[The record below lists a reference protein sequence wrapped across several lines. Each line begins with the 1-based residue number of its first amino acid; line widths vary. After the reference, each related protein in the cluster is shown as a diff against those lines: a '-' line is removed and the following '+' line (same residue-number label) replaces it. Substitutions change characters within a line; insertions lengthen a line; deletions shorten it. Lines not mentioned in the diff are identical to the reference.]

1 MILSMMTVA
10 VPVYAAPVASTAL
23 TVSADKT
30 TASPGDTITYTIT
43 MGAVSDLGSIQMV
56 LDIPAGLTYVS
67 GSGALAPGL
76 KAKLGFDDISF
87 TENAATGR
95 CIINGAASAADYA
108 STADTVIATFR
119 CTVNADATGVQELGL
134 TELEFV
140 SCQTFEEITSNFS
153 VVKAAVTVS
162 GATPPVTA
170 FTVSF
175 AANGGTG
182 TMADVTDVP
191 AGAYTLP
198 ACKFMPPDS
207 KRFIGWA
214 TTASGTATTAS
225 GTATAAGGTITV
237 SDNVTLYAIWEE
249 IPTTHPEKPAVSVTG
264 TYTYSGSRQT
274 VTVAGFDSATMQI
287 SGNTGTNAGKYT
299 ASITSKSGRWAD
311 GTSAPVTVEWTIQR
325 KAITPTIRV
334 SGTYIYTGTPVI
346 PTFTVE
352 DGGKVLSSA
361 EYSRSITDNDAIGTG
376 RITVSDKAGGNY
388 EIATTSQTFDIGAP
402 TPPPTVYTSTQLKV
416 TADKTTAAAGDVIT
430 FTITMGPVSD
440 LGSIQ
445 MRLKLPAGLTVVPGS
460 CVLDA
465 GLQATLGFDDISFA
479 EPAGGDPVITGIASA
494 TDYRSDTD
502 TVIATFRCKVKAGV
516 AGELKAELTDL
527 EFFSVDFTERTERF
541 SVLPATVTVAATP
554 FTEALV
560 PVTDLTGKVYTGAVQ
575 EPAFGGALV
584 RGTDYDVTY
593 TLRAAGI
600 GSLDGGK
607 PLGAGVY
614 TVTVAGKGGYSG
626 SFTKEL
632 TIGKADPAYTLP
644 AGITGDKGKALSTS
658 TALPTGWSWMDG
670 TEIMGVEGAHAFK
683 ARFTP
688 SDTANYNTIENI
700 DVTVTVAEHVHTDAN
715 HDHICD
721 VCHAVI
727 SSCADADHNHT
738 CDVCGKTLSECAD
751 DNKDH
756 KCDLCGKTLS
766 ECADENKDHKCDL
779 CGKTLSEC
787 ADENKDHKCDLCG
800 KTLSECADNNKD
812 HKCDLCGKTLSECA
826 DENKDHKCDLCGKTL
841 SECADNNKD
850 HKCDQCGKT
859 LSECADDNKDHK
871 CDLCGKTLSE
881 CADDNKDHKCDLCGK
896 TLSECA
902 DENKDHK
909 CDLCGKTLS
918 ECADENK
925 DHKCDLCGKTLS
937 ECADSNKD
945 HKCDLCGKTLSEC
958 ADNNK
963 DHKCDLCGKTLS
975 ECADDNKDH
984 KCDLCGKTLSECADD
999 NKDHK
1004 CDLCGK
1010 TLSECAD
1017 NNKDHKCDQ
1026 CGKTL
1031 SECADENK
1039 DHKCDLCGKTLSE
1052 CADDN
1057 KDHKCDLC
1065 GKTLSECADENK
1077 DHKCD
1082 LCGKT
1087 LSECADENKDHKCDL
1102 CGKTLSECAD
1112 NNKDHKCDLC
1122 GKTLSECADNNKDH
1136 KCDLCGKTLSECAD
1150 NNKDHKCDLC
1160 GKTLSE
1166 CADNNKD
1173 HKCDLCGKT
1182 LSECADNNKDHKCD
1196 LCGKTLSEC
1205 ADNNKDH
1212 KCDLCGKTLSECA
1225 DENKD
1230 HKCDLCGKTL
1240 SECADENKDHK
1251 CDLCG
1256 KTLSECADE
1265 NKDHKCDL
1273 CGKTLSECADNN
1285 KDHKCDLCGK
1295 TLSECADD
1303 NKDHKCD
1310 LCGKTLSECADEN
1323 KDHKCDL
1330 CGKTL
1335 SECADDNE
1343 DHKCDLCGKT
1353 LSECADNNKDHK
1365 CDVCGKQLTDHTGG
1379 TATCKEKAVCT
1390 VCGQAYGEL
1399 TAHTYKTEWT
1409 KDGEQHWHECAVCKD
1424 RRDGTAHT
1432 FEWKTDRE
1440 ATVTEEGAKHE
1451 ECTVCGYQKP
1461 AVTVDKLAP
1470 TITEGEN
1477 SRWNKGSENGLTFR
1491 SNAAYAD
1498 FVEVLV
1504 DGNVISSDNYDKRE
1518 GSIIIELKAGYLG
1531 TLSEG
1536 EHTITIRSGSGD
1548 ATISFHVG
1556 AQIASP
1562 STGTACVWAW
1572 IILGIIALGAG
1583 AMAVVL
1589 VTRKRNAT

>member
-1 MILSMMTVA
+1 MNQKITSILLCLVMILSMMTVA

-214 TTASGTATTAS
+214 TTASGTAT
-225 GTATAAGGTITV
+225 AAGGTITV

-334 SGTYIYTGTPVI
+334 SGTYTYTGTPVI

-402 TPPPTVYTSTQLKV
+402 TPPPTVYTSTEIKI

-554 FTEALV
+554 LTEALV

-584 RGTDYDVTY
+584 RGTDYDVIY
-593 TLRAAGI
+593 TLGAAGI

-658 TALPTGWSWMDG
+658 TALPAGWSWMDG

-700 DVTVTVAEHVHTDAN
+700 DVTVTVAEHVHADAN

-721 VCHAVI
+721 VCLAVI
-727 SSCADADHNHT
+727 SSCADADH
-738 CDVCGKTLSECAD
+738 
-751 DNKDH
+751 DH
-756 KCDLCGKTLS
+756 KCDV
-766 ECADENKDHKCDL
+766 
-779 CGKTLSEC
+779 
-787 ADENKDHKCDLCG
+787 
-800 KTLSECADNNKD
+800 
-812 HKCDLCGKTLSECA
+812 
-826 DENKDHKCDLCGKTL
+826 
-841 SECADNNKD
+841 
-850 HKCDQCGKT
+850 
-859 LSECADDNKDHK
+859 
-871 CDLCGKTLSE
+871 
-881 CADDNKDHKCDLCGK
+881 
-896 TLSECA
+896 
-902 DENKDHK
+902 
-909 CDLCGKTLS
+909 
-918 ECADENK
+918 
-925 DHKCDLCGKTLS
+925 
-937 ECADSNKD
+937 
-945 HKCDLCGKTLSEC
+945 
-958 ADNNK
+958 
-963 DHKCDLCGKTLS
+963 
-975 ECADDNKDH
+975 
-984 KCDLCGKTLSECADD
+984 
-999 NKDHK
+999 
-1004 CDLCGK
+1004 
-1010 TLSECAD
+1010 
-1017 NNKDHKCDQ
+1017 
-1026 CGKTL
+1026 
-1031 SECADENK
+1031 
-1039 DHKCDLCGKTLSE
+1039 
-1052 CADDN
+1052 
-1057 KDHKCDLC
+1057 
-1065 GKTLSECADENK
+1065 
-1077 DHKCD
+1077 
-1082 LCGKT
+1082 
-1087 LSECADENKDHKCDL
+1087 
-1102 CGKTLSECAD
+1102 
-1112 NNKDHKCDLC
+1112 
-1122 GKTLSECADNNKDH
+1122 
-1136 KCDLCGKTLSECAD
+1136 
-1150 NNKDHKCDLC
+1150 
-1160 GKTLSE
+1160 
-1166 CADNNKD
+1166 
-1173 HKCDLCGKT
+1173 
-1182 LSECADNNKDHKCD
+1182 
-1196 LCGKTLSEC
+1196 CGKTLSEC

-1256 KTLSECADE
+1256 KTLSECAD
-1265 NKDHKCDL
+1265 D
-1273 CGKTLSECADNN
+1273 N

-1310 LCGKTLSECADEN
+1310 LCGKTLSECAD
-1323 KDHKCDL
+1323 D
-1330 CGKTL
+1330 
-1335 SECADDNE
+1335 
-1343 DHKCDLCGKT
+1343 
-1353 LSECADNNKDHK
+1353 NKDHK

-1432 FEWKTDRE
+1432 FEWKNDRE

-1461 AVTVDKLAP
+1461 AVTIDKLAP

-1518 GSIIIELKAGYLG
+1518 GSIVIELKAGYLG

-1562 STGTACVWAW
+1562 STGTACVLAW

>member
-1 MILSMMTVA
+1 MNQKITSILLCLVMILSMMTVA

-87 TENAATGR
+87 TGNAATGR

-162 GATPPVTA
+162 GAMPPVTA

-207 KRFIGWA
+207 KRFIGW
-214 TTASGTATTAS
+214 ATTAS

-334 SGTYIYTGTPVI
+334 SGTYTYTGTPVI

-554 FTEALV
+554 LTEALV

-593 TLRAAGI
+593 TLGAAGI

-658 TALPTGWSWMDG
+658 TALPAGWSWMDG

-700 DVTVTVAEHVHTDAN
+700 DVTVTVAEHVHADAN

-738 CDVCGKTLSECAD
+738 CDV
-751 DNKDH
+751 
-756 KCDLCGKTLS
+756 
-766 ECADENKDHKCDL
+766 
-779 CGKTLSEC
+779 
-787 ADENKDHKCDLCG
+787 CG

-826 DENKDHKCDLCGKTL
+826 DENKDHKCDLCGKIL
-841 SECADNNKD
+841 SECADN
-850 HKCDQCGKT
+850 
-859 LSECADDNKDHK
+859 
-871 CDLCGKTLSE
+871 
-881 CADDNKDHKCDLCGK
+881 
-896 TLSECA
+896 
-902 DENKDHK
+902 
-909 CDLCGKTLS
+909 
-918 ECADENK
+918 
-925 DHKCDLCGKTLS
+925 
-937 ECADSNKD
+937 
-945 HKCDLCGKTLSEC
+945 
-958 ADNNK
+958 
-963 DHKCDLCGKTLS
+963 
-975 ECADDNKDH
+975 
-984 KCDLCGKTLSECADD
+984 
-999 NKDHK
+999 
-1004 CDLCGK
+1004 
-1010 TLSECAD
+1010 
-1017 NNKDHKCDQ
+1017 
-1026 CGKTL
+1026 
-1031 SECADENK
+1031 
-1039 DHKCDLCGKTLSE
+1039 
-1052 CADDN
+1052 
-1057 KDHKCDLC
+1057 
-1065 GKTLSECADENK
+1065 
-1077 DHKCD
+1077 
-1082 LCGKT
+1082 
-1087 LSECADENKDHKCDL
+1087 
-1102 CGKTLSECAD
+1102 
-1112 NNKDHKCDLC
+1112 
-1122 GKTLSECADNNKDH
+1122 
-1136 KCDLCGKTLSECAD
+1136 
-1150 NNKDHKCDLC
+1150 
-1160 GKTLSE
+1160 
-1166 CADNNKD
+1166 
-1173 HKCDLCGKT
+1173 
-1182 LSECADNNKDHKCD
+1182 
-1196 LCGKTLSEC
+1196 
-1205 ADNNKDH
+1205 
-1212 KCDLCGKTLSECA
+1212 
-1225 DENKD
+1225 
-1230 HKCDLCGKTL
+1230 
-1240 SECADENKDHK
+1240 NKDHK

-1310 LCGKTLSECADEN
+1310 
-1323 KDHKCDL
+1323 
-1330 CGKTL
+1330 
-1335 SECADDNE
+1335 
-1343 DHKCDLCGKT
+1343 
-1353 LSECADNNKDHK
+1353 
-1365 CDVCGKQLTDHTGG
+1365 VCGKQLTDHTGG
-1379 TATCKEKAVCT
+1379 TATCKEKAVCA

-1440 ATVTEEGAKHE
+1440 ATVTEKGAKHE
-1451 ECTVCGYQKP
+1451 KCTVCGYQKP
-1461 AVTVDKLAP
+1461 AVTIDKLAP